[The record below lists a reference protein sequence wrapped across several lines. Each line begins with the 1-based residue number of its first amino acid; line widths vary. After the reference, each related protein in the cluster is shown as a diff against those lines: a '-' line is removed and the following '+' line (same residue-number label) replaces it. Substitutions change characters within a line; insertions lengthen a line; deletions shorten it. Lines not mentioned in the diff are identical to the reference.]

1 MYKVTVHKEGSSFT
15 GGLYPVETIDTHLDK
30 LESMG
35 YTIVLVE
42 RNL

>member
-15 GGLYPVETIDTHLDK
+15 GGLYPVETIDSNLNK
-30 LESMG
+30 LEAMG

-42 RNL
+42 RNI